1 MSDGQAP
8 AASRAPVG
16 RPLLSLSLAAMMDEV
31 HAHSGAVYLLSQEHS
46 VLEMAVMAGLPR
58 AFAAP
63 WERVALGAP
72 IPVAEAARERRLVWV
87 GGEEDMARLYPR
99 IAVVLPYPFALAAL
113 PVATDTTVYGAVFV
127 TWPGSHPPVMSDHER
142 EHLTAACRRLAVRLE
157 RAAEQSLPLAPEPD
171 LLGSPPVGGVAG
183 TLGTVEAARM
193 VARLPY
199 GLCSLDLHG
208 RVAFANAAAAEL
220 IGVPVSRLL
229 GTQLWASVP
238 WLNDPVYEDRY
249 RAALFSQQGTSFVA
263 LRPPG
268 DWLSFRMYPSTT
280 GLSVRI
286 TRARGVAPMGP
297 AAPRTGVADG
307 AAGGAPGGSGGD
319 TEGRAPVG
327 GAPEGGASEGGSPG
341 SAASEGGSSQGG
353 PSARVGGA
361 PSRLVTISQ
370 VLTLAGALTEAVGAQ
385 DVVQL
390 VADEI
395 APAVG
400 AQAVVVLGS
409 RANRLHVLGHRGY
422 PDPHIVERFDGAPLT
437 QQTPGVHALN
447 TGVPAFFESRAQLER
462 LYPARLATPDGFA
475 AWAYLPLIASGRP
488 VGTCVLAY
496 AEPHPFPTDER
507 AVLISLSGLI
517 ALALERA
524 LLYDAKHQLA
534 HGLQAAL
541 LPHSLPPLPGVTA
554 AARYLPAT
562 RGMDIGGDFYDLVPT
577 AGEAAAVIGDVQG
590 HNVTAAGLM
599 GQLRTAVRA
608 YTTVGQAPEQV
619 MTSTNRLLIDLGA
632 DLFASCL
639 YLRLDPA
646 HGRAVMARA
655 GHPPPLLLRPDG
667 RVRVLDLAG
676 GPLLGIDASAAY
688 PTTEV
693 ALAPGSVLVLY
704 TDGLIESPGVDIED
718 ALAAL
723 GRRLARVGDQ
733 PLDRLADAL
742 VGHLAAAEERLDDVA
757 LLLLRAQR

>member
-1 MSDGQAP
+1 MVGVSDGQAP

-16 RPLLSLSLAAMMDEV
+16 RPLLSLALAAMMDEV
-31 HAHSGAVYLLSQEHS
+31 RAHSGAVYLLWPDQP

-63 WERVALGAP
+63 WERVGLSAA
-72 IPVAEAARERRLVWV
+72 IPVADAARERRLVWV
-87 GGEEDMARLYPR
+87 SGEEEMARRYPR
-99 IAVVLPYPFALAAL
+99 LAVVLPYPFALAAL
-113 PVATDTTVYGAVFV
+113 PVATDTTVFGAVFV
-127 TWPGSHPPVMSDHER
+127 TWPGSHPPELSDHER
-142 EHLTAACRRLAVRLE
+142 DHLTAACRRLAVRLE
-157 RAAEQSLPLAPEPD
+157 RAADTSLPLAPEPD
-171 LLGSPPVGGVAG
+171 LLGNPPVGGAAG
-183 TLGTVEAARM
+183 TLGTVEATRM

-220 IGVPVSRLL
+220 IGEPVSRLL
-229 GTQLWASVP
+229 GHQLWAAVP

-249 RAALFSQQGTSFVA
+249 RAALMSQQVASFVA

-268 DWLSFRMYPSTT
+268 DWLSFRLYPSTT

-286 TRARGVAPMGP
+286 TRARAVAQMATAGP
-297 AAPRTGVADG
+297 RPV
-307 AAGGAPGGSGGD
+307 AAGD
-319 TEGRAPVG
+319 T
-327 GAPEGGASEGGSPG
+327 
-341 SAASEGGSSQGG
+341 
-353 PSARVGGA
+353 

-370 VLTLAGALTEAVGAQ
+370 VLSLAGALTEAVGVQ

-400 AQAVVVLGS
+400 AQAVVVLAT
-409 RANRLHVLGHRGY
+409 RAGRLHVLGHRGY
-422 PDPHIVERFDGAPLT
+422 PDPHVVERFDGIPLT
-437 QQTPGVHALN
+437 EQTPGVHALN
-447 TGVPAFFESRAQLER
+447 SGVPAFFDSRAQLEH
-462 LYPARLATPDGFA
+462 LYPARHATPDGFA

-496 AEPHPFPTDER
+496 AEPHAFPTEER
-507 AVLISLSGLI
+507 AVLTSVGGLI

-524 LLYDAKHQLA
+524 LLYDVKHQLA

-541 LPHSLPPLPGVTA
+541 LPHSLPPLPGVAA

-577 AGEAAAVIGDVQG
+577 AGGAAAVIGDVQG

-619 MTSTNRLLIDLGA
+619 MASTNRLLIDLGA
-632 DLFASCL
+632 ELFASCL

-676 GPLLGIDASAAY
+676 GPLLGIDGSAVY

-693 ALAPGSVLVLY
+693 ALTPGSVLVLY
-704 TDGLIESPGVDIED
+704 TDGLIESPGIDIEE
-718 ALAAL
+718 ALAGL
-723 GRRLARVGDQ
+723 GQRLAEAGEL
-733 PLDRLADAL
+733 PLDRLADVL

-757 LLLLRAQR
+757 LLLLRAEQ